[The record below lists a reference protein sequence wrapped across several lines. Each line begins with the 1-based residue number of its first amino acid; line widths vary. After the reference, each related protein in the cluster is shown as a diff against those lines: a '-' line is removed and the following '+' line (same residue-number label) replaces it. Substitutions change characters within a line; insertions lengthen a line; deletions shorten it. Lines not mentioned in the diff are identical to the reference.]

1 MVYIVVL
8 IRILVFM
15 AAVAMTAQ
23 TALAQNISNST
34 RVWGAVGIGAAAPSS
49 GGDGI
54 ANVAQ
59 VVHEYKSNVFAL
71 RGVIV
76 HDIERPTNELG
87 EVGILYGRS
96 SPVKSFAAT
105 LAAGLSGV
113 GFSACPD
120 DDDSCFTIGLPIVA
134 EVSWRSQFVGIGF
147 QSFGN
152 INPKATYAGGVVFVQ
167 LGRLR

>member
-1 MVYIVVL
+1 MVYIVVMT
-8 IRILVFM
+8 RILVFFC
-15 AAVAMTAQ
+15 AAALTVQ
-23 TALAQNISNST
+23 PALAQNASNTT
-34 RVWGAVGIGAAAPSS
+34 RIWGAAGIGAAAPRS

-54 ANVAQ
+54 ANMAQ
-59 VVHEYKSNVFAL
+59 IVVERNSNVFAL

-87 EVGILYGRS
+87 DVGILYGRS
-96 SPVKSFAAT
+96 SPVKSFDVT

-113 GFSACPD
+113 GLSACPD
-120 DDDSCFTIGLPIVA
+120 DDDSCFTIGVPIVA

-152 INPKATYAGGVVFVQ
+152 LNPKASYAGGVIFLQ